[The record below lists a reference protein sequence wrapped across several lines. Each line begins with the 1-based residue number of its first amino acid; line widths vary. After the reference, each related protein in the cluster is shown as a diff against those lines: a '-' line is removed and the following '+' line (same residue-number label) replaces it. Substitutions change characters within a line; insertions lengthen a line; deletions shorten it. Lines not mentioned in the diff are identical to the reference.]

1 MLHIYWSLSPI
12 PKDYGVIGL
21 ACGLD
26 FGSFSDFL
34 GDSNMQTSFGI
45 PALTW
50 KTDLK
55 LMKQSN

>member
-34 GDSNMQTSFGI
+34 GDYNMQTSFGI

-50 KTDLK
+50 KTEI
-55 LMKQSN
+55 